1 MSKATYEGF
10 VEFVKS
16 QPADKKINHAS
27 AKGSFEGGWNA
38 CAVGDYYRSIG
49 EEFNNDDDADL
60 LKEGNP
66 MVYYNLRNDSRA
78 KEFFPTYGDLAAE
91 L

>member
-16 QPADKKINHAS
+16 QPTEQRIRHYS
-27 AKGSFEGGWNA
+27 WETCS
-38 CAVGDYYRSIG
+38 VGEYYRSIG
-49 EEFNNDDDADL
+49 ELPPTSMLPENNPDTFATT
-60 LKEGNP
+60 
-66 MVYYNLRNDSRA
+66 NLPLFEQLNKGYEA
-78 KEFFPTYGDLAAE
+78 EKIYPTYGDLAAA